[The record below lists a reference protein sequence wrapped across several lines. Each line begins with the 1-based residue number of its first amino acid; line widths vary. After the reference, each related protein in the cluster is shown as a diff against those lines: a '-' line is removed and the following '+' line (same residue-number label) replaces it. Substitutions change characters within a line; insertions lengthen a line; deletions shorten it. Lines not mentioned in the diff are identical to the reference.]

1 MAATGVSLGAA
12 ATYFWYLDRRL
23 RRGTDI
29 DEIKGDPRLVGYL
42 LLRPL
47 AVLVSVLSAGVLLVA
62 LFRSF

>member
-47 AVLVSVLSAGVLLVA
+47 AVLSVLSAGVLLVA